1 MRCYFVTVHSNCP
14 NILFCRACGK
24 TAEMTPTP
32 GTPRGERNS
41 PPGSPAHRLTLCC
54 RRWRQWLAPHRAL
67 HNLLALFCPLK
78 RHVPSSDLCSVALA
92 CFLCVGLYPLGPERL
107 QIWFP
112 GQERGSPSLGLVSA
126 PSSNA
131 TSSRK
136 PAMADRRSRSLLYPP
151 APSTVFPGSCNLTS
165 RFAPLYVVTSQ
176 KAGPHLPPLSALAH
190 GLAHGQL
197 VSFAE

>member
-54 RRWRQWLAPHRAL
+54 RRWRQWLAPHRPL

-151 APSTVFPGSCNLTS
+151 APSTVFPGFVQSDFAIRSPLRGDFPES
-165 RFAPLYVVTSQ
+165 RATPATLV
-176 KAGPHLPPLSALAH
+176 GPSTRPGIRPARIIR
-190 GLAHGQL
+190 
-197 VSFAE
+197 